1 MKKYT
6 FIVPMDVKYN
16 FYAENVKSALNLLL
30 MNHNVAIKGEIESD
44 PHKIDGTEGYK
55 GSTIFEEEDDN
66 EKGYYMKNGKVIEI
80 KKYQERNRRVW
91 EK

>member
-44 PHKIDGTEGYK
+44 LHKIDGTEGYK
-55 GSTIFEEEDDN
+55 GSTIFEGEDNN
-66 EKGYYMKNGKVIEI
+66 EKIYYMKNGRI
-80 KKYQERNRRVW
+80 KGVNYECKRTN
-91 EK
+91 

>member
-44 PHKIDGTEGYK
+44 PHKIDGTEGYQ
-55 GSTIFEEEDDN
+55 GATILEEDGSN

-80 KKYQERNRRVW
+80 KKYQERNRRV
-91 EK
+91 

>member
-44 PHKIDGTEGYK
+44 PHKIDGTEDYR
-55 GSTIFEEEDDN
+55 GSTIIEEDGSN
-66 EKGYYMKNGKVIEI
+66 EKGFYMKNGEVIEI
-80 KKYQERNRRVW
+80 KNNQERNRRV
-91 EK
+91 